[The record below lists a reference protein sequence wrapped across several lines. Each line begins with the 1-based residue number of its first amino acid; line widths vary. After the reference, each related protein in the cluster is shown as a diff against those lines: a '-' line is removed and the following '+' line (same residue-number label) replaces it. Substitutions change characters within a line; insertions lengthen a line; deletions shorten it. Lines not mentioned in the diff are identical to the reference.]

1 MIQRLTYCFP
11 QRGGGPAVRDPRQRP
26 EREALM
32 ERVLRPRVEE
42 REGLQAHGR
51 RPQRKDHQECES
63 VFSVMSVN
71 INLSIGF

>member
-1 MIQRLTYCFP
+1 MQG
-11 QRGGGPAVRDPRQRP
+11 GGGPVVRDARQGP
-26 EREALM
+26 EREALL
-32 ERVLRPRVEE
+32 ERVLWAGVEE

-71 INLSIGF
+71 INLSTGF